1 MWWTGC
7 TRRLQKHMLGFWVT
21 LMAAARRCWL
31 FFLDSHPR
39 HVTKGQVVFSVSSTA
54 ASPGCRCVCN
64 PAGTATP
71 VLIKTV
77 EGTRRTAVV
86 QSGALFSWRQPDF
99 FRPLFFCYESYHTRV
114 VPHCCVGTQGNCEV
128 WPLFLLQAVSQRTKS
143 LHTAS
148 QHSTGAW
155 QSTSPAPGIGKYFSS
170 IISDSSWEVCRP
182 SVHCTVTE
190 TVLGRHFM
198 YSENAE
204 CRNLFRES
212 CRRPGVLIIQ

>member
-7 TRRLQKHMLGFWVT
+7 TRRLQKHILGFWVT
-21 LMAAARRCWL
+21 VMAAARRCWL

-39 HVTKGQVVFSVSSTA
+39 HVTKGQVVFSASSTA

-86 QSGALFSWRQPDF
+86 QSGALFSWRQPASHIIPVCCHIVVWEH
-99 FRPLFFCYESYHTRV
+99 RAIVKCGLF
-114 VPHCCVGTQGNCEV
+114 
-128 WPLFLLQAVSQRTKS
+128 FLLQAVSQRTKS

-170 IISDSSWEVCRP
+170 IISDSSWEVCSP
-182 SVHCTVTE
+182 SVHYTVTE
-190 TVLGRHFM
+190 TFLGRHFM
-198 YSENAE
+198 CSENAE
-204 CRNLFRES
+204 CRNLFREN

>member
-7 TRRLQKHMLGFWVT
+7 TRRLQKHILGFWVT
-21 LMAAARRCWL
+21 VMAAARRCWL

-39 HVTKGQVVFSVSSTA
+39 HVTKGQVVFSASSTA

-99 FRPLFFCYESYHTRV
+99 PPLFFFATSHIIPVCCHIV
-114 VPHCCVGTQGNCEV
+114 VWEHGAIVKCGLFFYSRQSAREQSLCTLPASTPLVHDSPLPLRQVSGSISAALSPTAAERCVV
-128 WPLFLLQAVSQRTKS
+128 
-143 LHTAS
+143 
-148 QHSTGAW
+148 
-155 QSTSPAPGIGKYFSS
+155 
-170 IISDSSWEVCRP
+170 RP
-182 SVHCTVTE
+182 CTVQWRKRFSAGTLCILK
-190 TVLGRHFM
+190 TQSVVIF
-198 YSENAE
+198 SERAA
-204 CRNLFRES
+204 
-212 CRRPGVLIIQ
+212 GVRAC